1 VPGSKA
7 WKGITSISTYTHAKG
22 LYIPFFAKFSF
33 FNLFFVP
40 LRVSSIYASTA
51 NSFSSANLTIQTDN
65 PEEADI
71 GFSLLAHIS
80 PIEWSNV
87 VLYGENKLN
96 RDLVR
101 R

>member
-1 VPGSKA
+1 MHPVFRQV
-7 WKGITSISTYTHAKG
+7 
-22 LYIPFFAKFSF
+22 FFLQS
-33 FNLFFVP
+33 FFVP
-40 LRVSSIYASTA
+40 LKVSSIYASTA

-65 PEEADI
+65 LEEADI

-80 PIEWSNV
+80 LIEWSNFIA
-87 VLYGENKLN
+87 YEEYKLN

>member
-1 VPGSKA
+1 LHP
-7 WKGITSISTYTHAKG
+7 KGAF
-22 LYIPFFAKFSF
+22 L
-33 FNLFFVP
+33 
-40 LRVSSIYASTA
+40 
-51 NSFSSANLTIQTDN
+51 SANLTIQTDN

-71 GFSLLAHIS
+71 VFSILAHIS

>member
-1 VPGSKA
+1 MHPVF
-7 WKGITSISTYTHAKG
+7 HQV
-22 LYIPFFAKFSF
+22 LFLQSF
-33 FNLFFVP
+33 FVS

-71 GFSLLAHIS
+71 GFSLLAHIRS
-80 PIEWSNV
+80 IEWSNV

-96 RDLVR
+96 RDLMR

>member
-1 VPGSKA
+1 MKLIIRVSLVFLR
-7 WKGITSISTYTHAKG
+7 IHT
-22 LYIPFFAKFSF
+22 
-33 FNLFFVP
+33 
-40 LRVSSIYASTA
+40 LRVYASRFSPGFLSSIYASTA
-51 NSFSSANLTIQTDN
+51 NFFSSANLTIQTDN

>member
-1 VPGSKA
+1 VNAPK
-7 WKGITSISTYTHAKG
+7 KDITSISTYTHAKG

-51 NSFSSANLTIQTDN
+51 NSFSSAKLTIQTDN

-71 GFSLLAHIS
+71 GFSLLGL
-80 PIEWSNV
+80 PV
-87 VLYGENKLN
+87 VNGKKTTLLPS
-96 RDLVR
+96 
-101 R
+101 